1 VPQFTGDDG
10 ISDGYPRLMEEALRA
25 ALDVLLPELQRTA
38 GLRPLIEERGDWVM
52 LLNQEGHGQGVQL
65 RGDGEPDELAQLADQ
80 VQEWAVEELWNQSR
94 SATWPECPF
103 HPDSH
108 PLEPAVVAGTATW
121 RCPKTS
127 ESVASIGAL
136 ST

>member
-1 VPQFTGDDG
+1 MVRSWQISGGSTYVRALRSQGESVPQFTGDDG

-65 RGDGEPDELAQLADQ
+65 RGDGEPDELAQLA
-80 VQEWAVEELWNQSR
+80 
-94 SATWPECPF
+94 
-103 HPDSH
+103 
-108 PLEPAVVAGTATW
+108 
-121 RCPKTS
+121 
-127 ESVASIGAL
+127 
-136 ST
+136 